1 MAKQSTETLLF
12 LKDMAAQEVES
23 AMQALASAMKLL
35 EDAKAQEAMLQQ
47 YQAEYEQQLNTA
59 TNKGMEAMLYQ
70 NFRRFAQQLEQAV
83 TGQDAQLK
91 QLEAMVQAKRET
103 WQAAQRKQKSYEVLI
118 DRATQQAQKVHL
130 KREQKLMDEFA
141 GRAKRA

>member
-1 MAKQSTETLLF
+1 MAKQSTETLVF

-35 EDAKAQEAMLQQ
+35 EDARAQEAMLQQ
-47 YQAEYEQQLNTA
+47 YQAEYAQQLHLA
-59 TNKGMEAMLYQ
+59 TSKGMEATLYQ

-83 TGQDAQLK
+83 TGQDAQLQ
-91 QLEAMVQAKRET
+91 QLEKMVQAKREA
-103 WQAAQRKQKSYEVLI
+103 WQAAQRKKKSYEVLI
-118 DRATQQAQKVHL
+118 DRATHHAQKVQS

-141 GRAKRA
+141 GRAKRV